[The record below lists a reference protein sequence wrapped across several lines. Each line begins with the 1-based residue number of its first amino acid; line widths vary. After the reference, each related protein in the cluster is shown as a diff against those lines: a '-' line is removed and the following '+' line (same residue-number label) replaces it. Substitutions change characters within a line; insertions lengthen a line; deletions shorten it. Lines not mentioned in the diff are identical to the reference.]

1 MGKFDSCHHNSVKLG
16 VMLKIMPLNGMIY
29 LLSLPYPC
37 SYFTINYFMSLTLLT
52 NQMVN
57 TRSVSGVDQPPVQRQ
72 RSGSNPHP
80 NNMQN
85 QNNQN
90 QNQAPP
96 QQPTGMEQFLATQ
109 TQILT
114 NMAATMANLQAQMQ
128 QAPPQQPPPRDHHT
142 DFMSHKLPTFSH
154 SPDPLQADDW
164 IKTIEKMLNI
174 A

>member
-1 MGKFDSCHHNSVKLG
+1 L
-16 VMLKIMPLNGMIY
+16 
-29 LLSLPYPC
+29 
-37 SYFTINYFMSLTLLT
+37 INLQYNVREEAATPT
-52 NQMVN
+52 
-57 TRSVSGVDQPPVQRQ
+57 
-72 RSGSNPHP
+72 P

-96 QQPTGMEQFLATQ
+96 QQPTGMEQFLAAQ